1 MGRRRGH
8 GRVREE
14 YKNAHV
20 CLKKKDS
27 DNMLKFV
34 LDCILGIVV
43 HDDSQA
49 VQTVTRKV
57 WDGYG
62 NCEGS
67 TTFIVSVA
75 SETAKDEELAA
86 NY

>member
-1 MGRRRGH
+1 MRD
-8 GRVREE
+8 EF
-14 YKNAHV
+14 KNTHV

-34 LDCILGIVV
+34 LDSLSGIVI
-43 HDDSQA
+43 DDNVQA
-49 VQTVTRKV
+49 VETVTQKV

-67 TTFIVSVA
+67 TTLIVSA
-75 SETAKDEELAA
+75 AFETGKDEEVAA